1 MKGKDDAPM
10 PSVTVNIPQATFVSS
25 AQPDSNLSFYP
36 TVYVGTDMQYQA
48 CIGLMQIMLPTL
60 PATQVD
66 SAILNLTVISK
77 TGASPSPV
85 VVNRVTSAFNIS
97 TVTYNTR
104 PAFTPVPSTVNI
116 AESDLYT
123 TVHIDVTALVNG
135 WLNGTVPNDG
145 IALTNSDGQTVIQ
158 FATNNI
164 IYPPYFPTLTLTY
177 SSSPASSTA
186 ICFSYAQLANVIT
199 QLMQLYPT
207 AVMTFYTAGFSVT
220 GITGTPVELYASPDA
235 SYGTLAVLTDGSSY
249 GVVPLNQ
256 IVAIG
261 LPAGTIYNQSIRY
274 LPAPQFPAGCDKNLI
289 TSWHDYLLPTTPA
302 TIYAGSLVSE
312 SGVVYR
318 NEYGLLVMADDNT
331 GLNPVFMPVVNIR
344 CFTTSV
350 PPTAKKD
357 ELTANPGLIV
367 PGSAEGV
374 SLNGKK

>member
-1 MKGKDDAPM
+1 M

-25 AQPDSNLSFYP
+25 AQPSSNLSFYP
-36 TVYVGTDMQYQA
+36 TMYVGTDVQYQT
-48 CIGLMQIMLPTL
+48 CIGLMQIALPTL
-60 PATQVD
+60 PVTQVD

-77 TGASPSPV
+77 TGAAPSPV
-85 VVNRVTSAFNIS
+85 IVNRATSTFSTS

-104 PAFTPVPSTVNI
+104 PSFMPTASMVNI
-116 AESDLYT
+116 TAANLYT
-123 TVHIDVTALVNG
+123 AVHIDVTAVVNG

-145 IALTNSDGQTVIQ
+145 IALTNSDGQTAVQ

-199 QLMQLYPT
+199 QLMNLYPT
-207 AVMTFYTAGFSVT
+207 AVMTFYTAGFNVT
-220 GITGTPVELYASPDA
+220 GITGTPVELYTSPDS

-261 LPAGTIYNQSIRY
+261 LPAGTIYDQRIQY
-274 LPAPQFPAGCDKNLI
+274 LPVPQFPAGCDKNLI
-289 TSWHDYLLPTTPA
+289 TSWHDYLLPTTSA
-302 TIYAGSLVSE
+302 TVYMGSLVSE
-312 SGVVYR
+312 TGVVYR
-318 NEYGLLVMADDNT
+318 NEYGLLIMTDDNT
-331 GLNPVFMPVVNIR
+331 GLNPAFMPVVSIR
-344 CFTTSV
+344 CFTTPV
-350 PPTAKKD
+350 PPTAKKGVQ
-357 ELTANPGLIV
+357 TASPGLIV
-367 PGSAEGV
+367 PGRAEGI